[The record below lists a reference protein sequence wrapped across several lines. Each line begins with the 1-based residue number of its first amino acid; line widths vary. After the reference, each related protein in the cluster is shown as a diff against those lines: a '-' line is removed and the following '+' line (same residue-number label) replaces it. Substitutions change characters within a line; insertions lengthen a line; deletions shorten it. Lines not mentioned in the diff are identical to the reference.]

1 MSAAWLAT
9 AALLVNDF
17 WLACEYAAIFLELL
31 AVRWHAEHPH
41 MTGVQRRK
49 LSARSAKSDRSR
61 LRLYVPR
68 RRLRSSRRRFAPA
81 YIAVK
86 QV

>member
-1 MSAAWLAT
+1 M
-9 AALLVNDF
+9 
-17 WLACEYAAIFLELL
+17 I
-31 AVRWHAEHPH
+31 
-41 MTGVQRRK
+41 GVERRK
-49 LSARSAKSDRSR
+49 LSARSAKSARSR

-81 YIAVK
+81 CIAVN